1 MSDLFAIAYND
12 LGSALQVRRKLF
24 ELQKERLIDLEDALV
39 VERRQDGSI
48 KLHQINSP
56 AAGGAVGGAL
66 WGGLIGMIFLV
77 PFLGALVGGATGAA
91 VGSMADY
98 GVDDDFARR
107 LGEELR
113 PGAAALLLLVRSAT
127 PDKVIP
133 VIAPL
138 GGTLF
143 KSSLSAEAEGHLREA
158 AQSARATATAT
169 ETATAGA
176 GAGAGAANGASAG
189 A

>member
-1 MSDLFAIAYND
+1 MSDLFAIAYNEP
-12 LGSALQVRRKLF
+12 GTALQVRQKLF
-24 ELQKERLIDLEDALV
+24 ELQKERVIDLEDALV
-39 VERRQDGSI
+39 VERRPDGSI
-48 KLHQINSP
+48 KLHQVASP
-56 AAGGAVGGAL
+56 TAGGAVGGAL

-91 VGSMADY
+91 VGSMTDF

-143 KSSLSAEAEGHLREA
+143 KSSLSAEAETHLREA
-158 AQSARATATAT
+158 AESARSSAP
-169 ETATAGA
+169 
-176 GAGAGAANGASAG
+176 ASSTS
-189 A
+189 